1 MKTYNWATYGTGVIA
16 NQLAQAMASQGRK
29 LYSVSN
35 RTYAKGVAFAEKYN
49 ISKIYDNPE
58 DVFTDTNLIE
68 SAGLEIPAA
77 VLLRNE
83 LIENG
88 ISLSHEVINKD
99 DLVDALCR

>member
-49 ISKIYDNPE
+49 ISKIYNNPE
-58 DVFTDTNLIE
+58 DVFTDENVDIIYISTPHNTSSLAAQGSGKRE
-68 SAGLEIPAA
+68 ACTLREIHH
-77 VLLRNE
+77 
-83 LIENG
+83 I
-88 ISLSHEVINKD
+88 KF
-99 DLVDALCR
+99 

>member
-58 DVFTDTNLIE
+58 DVFTDENVDIIQYPSSLAAQGSGKREACTLR
-68 SAGLEIPAA
+68 EIHH
-77 VLLRNE
+77 
-83 LIENG
+83 I
-88 ISLSHEVINKD
+88 KF
-99 DLVDALCR
+99 

>member
-58 DVFTDTNLIE
+58 DVFTDENVDIIYISTPHNTHLPLLLK
-68 SAGLEIPAA
+68 ALANGKH
-77 VLLRNE
+77 VLCE
-83 LIENG
+83 KSIT
-88 ISLSHEVINKD
+88 
-99 DLVDALCR
+99 

>member
-58 DVFTDTNLIE
+58 DVFTDENVDTTQYPSSLAAQGSGKRE
-68 SAGLEIPAA
+68 ACTLREIHH
-77 VLLRNE
+77 
-83 LIENG
+83 I
-88 ISLSHEVINKD
+88 KF
-99 DLVDALCR
+99 

>member
-49 ISKIYDNPE
+49 ISKYTITRKMYLPM
-58 DVFTDTNLIE
+58 
-68 SAGLEIPAA
+68 
-77 VLLRNE
+77 
-83 LIENG
+83 
-88 ISLSHEVINKD
+88 KM
-99 DLVDALCR
+99 